1 MEPVALIHHMISR
14 TNFHLSCCL
23 SLYPGD
29 FAFNPLSPNIHIQIL
44 QTDPYIFPQRMSW
57 ESLTKDQSIF
67 SYMIILLILKT

>member
-1 MEPVALIHHMISR
+1 MCPSYVSSWLQRLDVVTGMEPVTLIHHMILR

-44 QTDPYIFPQRMSW
+44 QTDPYIFPQRMS
-57 ESLTKDQSIF
+57 
-67 SYMIILLILKT
+67 